1 MNDSNRTTKE
11 SLPSSDTLA
20 IVQVTFYTAITI
32 FGTIANLA
40 LCGTMI
46 RKKQPRNASEYLIFN
61 LAFTD
66 LMTCAVGIPLDVAVI
81 LFQRWPFGAFMCK
94 VVWPFQTVLIAVSVG
109 TLTCMAIERY
119 RAILTPFKTM
129 LSQNVVK
136 IVICAVWCSSVA
148 LVAPYIVILEHKDG
162 VCRESWHNE
171 YHPKMFTVSVFLLF
185 YATPLGVIAPAYA
198 CIGCSLHSDDRRM
211 RKFSQ
216 QQGPG
221 NRQFQ
226 ALVRKRSRSNVVI
239 VKTFLFG
246 AVAFAICLLPYHVM
260 WLWHDFGQG
269 GRWTHFEDTLV
280 FANALVYFNSLVN
293 PFILGGTVAF
303 NWRKSCTAMF
313 AKIMIRWSQ
322 NSLQRTHYFRTR
334 KQNDPK
340 TLLQQQSARSLSFVQ
355 YSSSV

>member
-1 MNDSNRTTKE
+1 MFSLSNWEHLLASVRSVIAWYHLHLTSCHRLQWTTQTEQQRKVY
-11 SLPSSDTLA
+11 LPAKHWL
-20 IVQVTFYTAITI
+20 
-32 FGTIANLA
+32 L
-40 LCGTMI
+40 
-46 RKKQPRNASEYLIFN
+46 
-61 LAFTD
+61 
-66 LMTCAVGIPLDVAVI
+66 
-81 LFQRWPFGAFMCK
+81 
-94 VVWPFQTVLIAVSVG
+94 
-109 TLTCMAIERY
+109 
-119 RAILTPFKTM
+119 
-129 LSQNVVK
+129 
-136 IVICAVWCSSVA
+136 IVICVVWCLSVA
-148 LVAPYIVILEHKDG
+148 LVAPYIVILEHKDS

-171 YHPKMFTVSVFLLF
+171 YHPKMFTVGVFLLF

-198 CIGCSLHSDDRRM
+198 CIGCRLHSDDRTM

-293 PFILGGTVAF
+293 PFI
-303 NWRKSCTAMF
+303 
-313 AKIMIRWSQ
+313 
-322 NSLQRTHYFRTR
+322 
-334 KQNDPK
+334 
-340 TLLQQQSARSLSFVQ
+340 
-355 YSSSV
+355 